1 MGGGR
6 VVGAYEK
13 KKLDCTE
20 HIMNYENNQR
30 RAPWKW
36 VDRSLILL
44 LRRDPDWHPENYQS
58 FTT

>member
-1 MGGGR
+1 M
-6 VVGAYEK
+6 GAYEK

-20 HIMNYENNQR
+20 HIMNYENNPG
-30 RAPWKW
+30 RASWEW

-58 FTT
+58 FMT